1 MNEKDFNLAILNKLY
16 EIAHKVFAEGVKI
29 ADGSYYATDL
39 AKKGSEIFKD
49 GYLKTEY
56 KQTLEYDPNK
66 YDKKQK
72 IEKDCFVA
80 PMATVSVLSFVCSF
94 CVVKIFDLVARF
106 EKLAGIPT
114 KDRQIFV
121 AASNIGNVLCTFE
134 VEINKD
140 LGTLSKFV
148 DMKDDIRP
156 LMENVCLDIRNHR
169 AVASNGHVLQ
179 IRQFAVCAGSAWD
192 DALGCY
198 YPLINADVWKKM
210 CSLAGKGAKVTCKLV
225 GEDINS
231 ATGNH
236 WICECKGITS
246 KVDARR
252 YVNYESVI
260 SDVDSSK
267 VAQLDKK
274 TWNAAKKWI
283 KSSSVTNDILII
295 KHEEGSA
302 KLTFKMRDLD
312 FDIENVS
319 EFNCVGVPY
328 ERFSLCVKASTLVK
342 VVDEFNLFVPQSA
355 NRAIYFISDKDIKL
369 VMPLIL
375 PNEESNYNL
384 DMTDKKN
391 AFYVANFPTKEQIKL
406 LNSANER
413 TQDIESAKVVSS
425 ATEQKEERTE
435 QKNESAKVVDVPTK
449 EQTKVASKV
458 TLDADMKK
466 FTFDKVG
473 VKAGDVLTFVDGT
486 EVIAAED
493 NKVSFCGELFTLSG
507 FCKEFMPSDKRT
519 KSNAYRGCD
528 YFYKDGVK
536 LGKLLKEYQ
545 KKAMA
550 TLESKTKEV
559 ASVPAETLE
568 HETEQTDNLPRW
580 ERKFNERW
588 ANESE
593 SVRTVVKGSIKYYLN
608 NSIYAKDDDGAIY
621 HLQVSYYNAK
631 DDSFIIKDAN
641 DLETILWVGA
651 DRQRFNAWYH
661 SHSITKER
669 YYSIKYNDPILKE
682 LCKEEYKEPLDDAPS
697 EQEQTEETTAKV
709 INVSVEPLERTERT
723 ITPSAKDIAAERK
736 ELANNANNMVC
747 DVGIL
752 AKVVTISL
760 GVPPEYGV
768 AASGALPIIEP
779 PNEGVRLVD
788 VGCERFTSDVGSCLG
803 VAGKVVHTLPLP
815 PPQGK
820 RNIKS
825 LSFICYVRRNSKQS
839 KEGSLRVHRE
849 TKEMYWRFGGM
860 QPP

>member
-156 LMENVCLDIRNHR
+156 LMKNVCLDIRNHR

-435 QKNESAKVVDVPTK
+435 QKNEP
-449 EQTKVASKV
+449 QRTKVAKV
-458 TLDADMKK
+458 SNNTLDADTKK

-473 VKAGDVLTFVDGT
+473 INVGDMLTFVDGT

-507 FCKEFMPSDKRT
+507 FCKEFMPDGKRT

-545 KKAMA
+545 KNVAA
-550 TLESKTKEV
+550 TL
-559 ASVPAETLE
+559 
-568 HETEQTDNLPRW
+568 
-580 ERKFNERW
+580 
-588 ANESE
+588 
-593 SVRTVVKGSIKYYLN
+593 
-608 NSIYAKDDDGAIY
+608 
-621 HLQVSYYNAK
+621 
-631 DDSFIIKDAN
+631 DS
-641 DLETILWVGA
+641 T
-651 DRQRFNAWYH
+651 
-661 SHSITKER
+661 
-669 YYSIKYNDPILKE
+669 
-682 LCKEEYKEPLDDAPS
+682 PS

-709 INVSVEPLERTERT
+709 VNLSSASVETTERT

-736 ELANNANNMVC
+736 KNVPKANFVPL
-747 DVGIL
+747 DIGTL

-779 PNEGVRLVD
+779 PNEGVRLVG

>member
-156 LMENVCLDIRNHR
+156 LMKNVCLDIRNHR

-425 ATEQKEERTE
+425 VTEQKEEPTE
-435 QKNESAKVVDVPTK
+435 QKNEP
-449 EQTKVASKV
+449 QRTKVAKV
-458 TLDADMKK
+458 SNNTLDADTKK

-473 VKAGDVLTFVDGT
+473 INVGDMLTFVDGT

-507 FCKEFMPSDKRT
+507 FCKEFMPDGKRT

-545 KKAMA
+545 KNVAA
-550 TLESKTKEV
+550 TL
-559 ASVPAETLE
+559 
-568 HETEQTDNLPRW
+568 
-580 ERKFNERW
+580 
-588 ANESE
+588 
-593 SVRTVVKGSIKYYLN
+593 
-608 NSIYAKDDDGAIY
+608 
-621 HLQVSYYNAK
+621 
-631 DDSFIIKDAN
+631 DS
-641 DLETILWVGA
+641 T
-651 DRQRFNAWYH
+651 
-661 SHSITKER
+661 
-669 YYSIKYNDPILKE
+669 
-682 LCKEEYKEPLDDAPS
+682 PS

-709 INVSVEPLERTERT
+709 VNLSSASVETTERT

-736 ELANNANNMVC
+736 ENVPKANFVPL
-747 DVGIL
+747 DVGTL

-779 PNEGVRLVD
+779 PNEGVRLVG
-788 VGCERFTSDVGSCLG
+788 VGNKRFTSGVVSCFG

-820 RNIKS
+820 RISYHGK
-825 LSFICYVRRNSKQS
+825 LLYHLLIRKQ
-839 KEGSLRVHRE
+839 KWKYYLV
-849 TKEMYWRFGGM
+849 KI
-860 QPP
+860 